1 MVSGERNVA
10 RHWQLSPRY
19 SFHHVE
25 CQGRLRSWSVVVL
38 ERASNLQIGLP
49 FCCTSLGLLLSVAL
63 ATAGPCQSSHRL
75 RFRIQLSQMQSY
87 FFIAS
92 LVSFD
97 VGPILDIFSNESQLS
112 SNLFMVDVNGVVVC
126 SPRFNFVCLPE
137 PSTANDD
144 VFSFI
149 GSMSALR

>member
-1 MVSGERNVA
+1 MRPPNDER
-10 RHWQLSPRY
+10 LCICDDDE
-19 SFHHVE
+19 SF
-25 CQGRLRSWSVVVL
+25 RLNFL
-38 ERASNLQIGLP
+38 LNEEEEGGGGLWTKD
-49 FCCTSLGLLLSVAL
+49 FV
-63 ATAGPCQSSHRL
+63 
-75 RFRIQLSQMQSY
+75 SQMQSY
-87 FFIAS
+87 FFITS

-97 VGPILDIFSNESQLS
+97 VGSILDIFSNESQLS
-112 SNLFMVDVNGVVVC
+112 FSLFMVEVNGVVVVC